1 MIVRVEYKQKRQ
13 YMGGSEVLYTLYR
26 IIKYKK
32 DNQFFYRTK
41 KAEICNN
48 LGVSDRYYKDKVFEE
63 LSKDDDELV
72 KDIKKSLGI
81 DQSDNVYNLID
92 SELRDTVKYVN
103 V

>member
-1 MIVRVEYKQKRQ
+1 
-13 YMGGSEVLYTLYR
+13 MGGSEVIYTLYR

-41 KAEICNN
+41 KAEMCNN
-48 LGVSDRYYKDKVFEE
+48 FGVSDKYYKDKVFKE